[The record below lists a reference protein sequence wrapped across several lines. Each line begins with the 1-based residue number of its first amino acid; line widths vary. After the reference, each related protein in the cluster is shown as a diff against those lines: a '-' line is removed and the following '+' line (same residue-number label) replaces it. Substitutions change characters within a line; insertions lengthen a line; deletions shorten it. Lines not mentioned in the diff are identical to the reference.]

1 MFVGRSVA
9 DRSVSSLLIV
19 VLESLIENTAQSRQ
33 GWASEIRGST
43 RVFARP
49 QSDSIQ
55 GLFSPSSK
63 ELTRGPSF
71 NKVAGTHRWLVYPG
85 LTDGWYI
92 LCRSLDRKRKPLH
105 ICYGVLK
112 NGGQSAR
119 HFTPGLN
126 TR

>member
-71 NKVAGTHRWLVYPG
+71 NKVAGTHRWLVYTVPLPG
-85 LTDGWYI
+85 PQAETAAHLLRGVEERRTIGP
-92 LCRSLDRKRKPLH
+92 SLHPGTQH
-105 ICYGVLK
+105 SI
-112 NGGQSAR
+112 AR
-119 HFTPGLN
+119 RG
-126 TR
+126 